1 MKSCALNSGHLSLWS
16 CKALTSTQFMTSR
29 VSKQCNNSWWDR
41 QMFPEAWW
49 LFTSSASISVQE
61 TRQHLCLHSTS
72 ACMHSAWQGRTASR
86 EPRYAWWLSK
96 PLGEKKKAPKLFGE
110 VKETADLS
118 LGAGEDSNIHTCF
131 ISILNRFFRDSSKHR
146 SLEWLWPLYT
156 TSRELL
162 FVVSFDVLAFNSYCH
177 TVNILAVHQMPNA
190 KICILLY

>member
-1 MKSCALNSGHLSLWS
+1 MRQANVSRSLMTFHLFCLHFCSRN
-16 CKALTSTQFMTSR
+16 KAAPLL
-29 VSKQCNNSWWDR
+29 
-41 QMFPEAWW
+41 A
-49 LFTSSASISVQE
+49 
-61 TRQHLCLHSTS
+61 QHLCVHAQRLARKDSKQGAEVCLVTEQTS
-72 ACMHSAWQGRTASR
+72 
-86 EPRYAWWLSK
+86 WW
-96 PLGEKKKAPKLFGE
+96 KKKAPKLFGE